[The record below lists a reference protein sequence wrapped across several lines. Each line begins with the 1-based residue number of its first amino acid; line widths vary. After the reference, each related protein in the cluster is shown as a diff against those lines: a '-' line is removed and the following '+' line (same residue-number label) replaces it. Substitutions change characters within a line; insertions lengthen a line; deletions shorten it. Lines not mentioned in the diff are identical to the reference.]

1 MPAYFKIISTNVLLS
16 SCLISLL
23 YTMEISE
30 LSYCG
35 IDFKVKKNGFS
46 DVSYIFLHGDEET
59 ARMLLSEHIKG
70 NKGRAFFIKSK
81 EREVLLGPT
90 MVDPNRIF
98 SRSGAK
104 KALKKFKPDWE
115 PKELDKF
122 LTELDNSRNIFLF
135 NLFPSEGGLLIALHN
150 NFRGYNVKDEINNSQ
165 SHSIKKDQ
173 NPRDFIICTDLKD
186 YKKLEQG
193 PYNVVLQNI
202 MEKNNNG
209 SLSWAALDNGVRY
222 INIETRLGWLSQ
234 QRKMLKFVETS
245 LRK

>member
-1 MPAYFKIISTNVLLS
+1 MPAYFKIISTNILLS

-30 LSYCG
+30 LSYSG

-46 DVSYIFLHGDEET
+46 DVSYILLHGDEET

-104 KALKKFKPDWE
+104 KALKKFKPNWD
-115 PKELDKF
+115 PK
-122 LTELDNSRNIFLF
+122 
-135 NLFPSEGGLLIALHN
+135 
-150 NFRGYNVKDEINNSQ
+150 
-165 SHSIKKDQ
+165 
-173 NPRDFIICTDLKD
+173 
-186 YKKLEQG
+186 
-193 PYNVVLQNI
+193 
-202 MEKNNNG
+202 
-209 SLSWAALDNGVRY
+209 
-222 INIETRLGWLSQ
+222 
-234 QRKMLKFVETS
+234 
-245 LRK
+245 

>member
-1 MPAYFKIISTNVLLS
+1 
-16 SCLISLL
+16 
-23 YTMEISE
+23 MEISE

-59 ARMLLSEHIKG
+59 ARMLLSEHIMS

-104 KALKKFKPDWE
+104 KALNKFKPDWE
-115 PKELDKF
+115 PKELENL

-173 NPRDFIICTDLKD
+173 NPRDFIICTDLID
-186 YKKLEQG
+186 YKKLKQG

-202 MEKNNNG
+202 MVDNNNG
-209 SLSWAALDNGVRY
+209 SLSWAA
-222 INIETRLGWLSQ
+222 
-234 QRKMLKFVETS
+234 
-245 LRK
+245 

>member
-1 MPAYFKIISTNVLLS
+1 MPEYFKIISTNVLLS

-46 DVSYIFLHGDEET
+46 DVSYILLHGDEET
-59 ARMLLSEHIKG
+59 ARMLLSEHIKE

-81 EREVLLGPT
+81 EREVILGPT

-115 PKELDKF
+115 PKELDKL
-122 LTELDNSRNIFLF
+122 LTELDIISKNGLKAKMNNICDVNCIDKNIFICLF
-135 NLFPSEGGLLIALHN
+135 IVTA
-150 NFRGYNVKDEINNSQ
+150 I
-165 SHSIKKDQ
+165 
-173 NPRDFIICTDLKD
+173 
-186 YKKLEQG
+186 
-193 PYNVVLQNI
+193 
-202 MEKNNNG
+202 
-209 SLSWAALDNGVRY
+209 
-222 INIETRLGWLSQ
+222 
-234 QRKMLKFVETS
+234 
-245 LRK
+245 